1 MGLSGQEIFRH
12 RVTSEVA
19 DLRKLAVW
27 KLRTRNLGMV
37 RAGLSRN
44 IVWSAV

>member
-1 MGLSGQEIFRH
+1 MSGQEIFRH
-12 RVTSEVA
+12 RVTSEAA

-37 RAGLSRN
+37 RAGLSKN